1 MKYCQCWTFNLT
13 QLSDAKSCQ
22 CFYIFIS
29 SDLFTYPVLS
39 HVFQW
44 ICLKW
49 IGLQFRNNNKGFC
62 VILCICMHIWCN
74 TLTFMSMPRSRKT
87 DCTVFLSVCSVQS
100 DVAWGDSRQSSRL
113 QQPTQTQ
120 CSTVETVDL
129 PVCTTEVYT
138 QCKLQPFTEAFT
150 RSQWCSPQCIKCVF
164 VFSWHWSQCSYRFIE
179 LEKETKMAA

>member
-1 MKYCQCWTFNLT
+1 MLDFQFNSTIRCQE
-13 QLSDAKSCQ
+13 LSV
-22 CFYIFIS
+22 FLHF
-29 SDLFTYPVLS
+29 
-39 HVFQW
+39 HFQW
-44 ICLKW
+44 FVYLSSLIACLPVNLLKL

-164 VFSWHWSQCSYRFIE
+164 VFSWHWSQCSYTFIE